1 MAININPNNINPNRI
16 SISSGNTARPD
27 TGHRKPAFADE
38 RIIVP
43 VKADVNNIPAPESL
57 QTMIRSAVDSL
68 RKGVFWDRGTIL
80 NLVV

>member
-1 MAININPNNINPNRI
+1 MTININPNRI
-16 SISSGNTARPD
+16 NIGSGSTGKPTTGRRESSHNN
-27 TGHRKPAFADE
+27 DE

-43 VKADVNNIPAPESL
+43 AKADVNNVPAPESL

-68 RKGVFWDRGTIL
+68 RKGIFWDRGTIL

>member
-1 MAININPNNINPNRI
+1 MVINLNPNRI
-16 SISSGNTARPD
+16 NIQSGG
-27 TGHRKPAFADE
+27 TGKSTTGRRDGAAEDK
-38 RIIVP
+38 RIIIP
-43 VKADVNNIPAPESL
+43 AKADVNNIPNPESL

>member
-1 MAININPNNINPNRI
+1 MTININPNRI
-16 SISSGNTARPD
+16 NIKSGGTGKPTTGRRESSHNS
-27 TGHRKPAFADE
+27 DE

-43 VKADVNNIPAPESL
+43 AKAEVNNIPAPESL

-68 RKGVFWDRGTIL
+68 RKGIFWDRGTIL